1 MIIPLFLA
9 AVVETAYFGW
19 KAINVEG
26 PPTAALS
33 LDLSGAGSVS
43 PKAGTHALEKD
54 KLVIVEARP
63 KKGWVFSH
71 WEGPV
76 ADGRVPRTTVTLD
89 RDVAVKAVFVEEE
102 PGFYTYKIKT
112 WGAGKVYPG
121 AGLQEF
127 LPEDAGSV
135 VPVKAVPGPGHIFD
149 RWTLNGMEVGRE
161 ALYRFAL
168 ADGAELIA
176 HFKPFYTVSVDAGK
190 GGRAGGPAGRL
201 EKGEQVKVEALS
213 EPGYIFSEWIED
225 GKAISNSPTYV
236 FKVEEDRHLTARF
249 LPVYELSVS
258 STKGGR
264 ASASRAWAAAG
275 TGVRVTARPDPG
287 YAFLRWTE
295 GGKKAASGIDLG
307 FLFIPLSYVNTSD
320 YRFTLEKD
328 RHLVAEFAPVY
339 PIKVSVAGNRGGRV
353 ATTARNAVKGQR
365 VTVTAVPD
373 KGYLFDRWTEGSR
386 EYSGEVRTIKV
397 DRKHRLTAHFVR
409 ACQVDTA
416 VEPAGSAGQVWGGG
430 AYKKGENVILRALAV
445 KAAEGEKEH
454 YFAGWYENGKK
465 IDTGEEEAVLRF
477 AANKDRRIT
486 ARFEPY
492 IAVSAAASPEGSGRV
507 YGAGLYKKGETAGL
521 KAVAGPGY
529 EFEHWL
535 DRGGAVA
542 GEKVR
547 LGITAEEDSHYEAVF
562 KKVEQYTVELSSSRP
577 GAGHV
582 SGGGTFNEGTLVTV
596 FAIPKVGYN
605 FFDWTEDGS
614 PVSEKMNYSFYLDR
628 DYRLT
633 ANFFGAYF
641 LEAIRAEPE
650 IGGKV
655 EGKTGLRSGE
665 VNIKAFPSYG
675 YRFDEWTLNEE
686 YLSNEADHNF
696 VIEQDCIVVGHF
708 VKAHPVNISFGEFE
722 GGTFTGD
729 RIHDVGASV
738 TVAAEPDED
747 HVFDKWLADVVPDSD
762 EPEYTFT
769 MPDEPVNLVALFL
782 PLYDI
787 KVNASPAEGGTASVE
802 DRRFVRGEQ
811 VTVEAEASEGYD
823 FYRWEENG
831 EPVHA
836 SAIYTFTA
844 EKDRTL
850 TAVFRPLRTIT
861 LGVQPAGWGQV
872 TAEWKYP
879 DTKQHPEGAEL
890 KITATPGQGY
900 TFKEWTSGGVLFS
913 GERVHTFTV
922 GGSDLHLVAHFDE
935 WPSHE
940 ISVESANPGW
950 GTVSGGE
957 IYDEGS
963 PATVVATPNY
973 GYYFVR
979 WLEGGTQVSTS
990 AVYPFTVTGPRHLV
1004 AEFREP
1010 VVTASSNNTSYGNVS
1025 IVHPGGTTAQ
1035 GSPVSVSV
1043 APGSNITL
1051 QAHKSSNGK
1060 FDEWRE
1066 GGTRVSTAE
1075 NYPVNNIVSDRTFE
1089 ARFSRSSGC
1098 PYIYTHD
1105 GSDYHYE
1112 HAAIS
1117 GSWNKVLEETGYYQL
1132 DHLAET
1138 DGEYRIKLL
1147 EEVPQKSFVN
1157 AFSLWA
1163 VDYPA
1168 DAGVID
1174 VLPDRYGNIYTITE
1188 RIAPMAFYNDEGH
1201 DLLEEITADGVRV
1214 KSDYMRRY
1222 DEDKYLDLYVAEFP
1236 VKADAAEAKF
1246 MVTVKNDLL
1255 REASALK
1262 FLQEIDAKNNQWWI
1276 EHLFDSI
1283 PSLKE
1288 DIIGFLYAGDLM
1300 IEVWDGAKWVE
1311 QDLIRQ
1317 MWDPPDHADFLYEA
1331 MIPIDLSTVDK
1342 SSGVLKVRLKSPT
1355 GFFVFGSVAVDYSE
1369 NQITDVHKIEA
1380 REATLN
1386 GSLDVLPV
1394 ILDPSNE
1401 QWVRLPL
1408 GDEIDTV
1415 FPAPKMK
1422 NGLERDF
1429 IFELK
1434 GYYHY
1439 NVDSLEGSPQFQM
1452 EKNFLGD
1459 TWKLIKT
1466 IGKTIPK
1473 ALKIL
1478 PDIFKML
1485 DQGDPSDLEELSRIT
1500 NKEELLP
1507 WMEENREYLKHAI
1520 EFFKD

>member
-1 MIIPLFLA
+1 MAVKEFLRRRWWLLLIIPLFLA

-76 ADGRVPRTTVTLD
+76 ADGRVPRTTVTMD
-89 RDVAVKAVFVEEE
+89 QDVAVKAVFVEEE

-112 WGAGKVYPG
+112 WGAGKVYPE

-135 VPVKAVPGPGHIFD
+135 VPVQAVPGRGHIFD

-190 GGRAGGPAGRL
+190 GGRASGPAGRL

-507 YGAGLYKKGETAGL
+507 YGAGLYKKGETAAL

-542 GEKVR
+542 GEKTR
-547 LGITAEEDSHYEAVF
+547 LGITAEKDSHYEAVF
-562 KKVEQYTVELSSSRP
+562 KKVEQYTVELSSSLP

-582 SGGGTFNEGTLVTV
+582 SGGGTFNEGTPVTV
-596 FAIPKVGYN
+596 FAIPKVSHRFAN
-605 FFDWTEDGS
+605 WTEGGS
-614 PVSEKMNYSFYLDR
+614 TVSDKMEYSFELDR
-628 DYRLT
+628 DYQLV
-633 ANFFGAYF
+633 ANFIKRFYLG
-641 LEAIRAEPE
+641 LRAEPE
-650 IGGKV
+650 EGGQVQSRGYFGAGAEV
-655 EGKTGLRSGE
+655 E
-665 VNIKAFPSYG
+665 VKAIPSYG
-675 YRFDEWTLNEE
+675 FRFDRWMENGELYGEE
-686 YLSNEADHNF
+686 
-696 VIEQDCIVVGHF
+696 DCFDLTVERSYNLVGHF
-708 VKAHPVNISFGEFE
+708 VKAHSVSISFDEFA
-722 GGTFTGD
+722 GGSFTGEGL
-729 RIHDVGASV
+729 HDVGAPV
-738 TVAAEPDED
+738 TVAAEPDENY
-747 HVFDKWLADVVPDSD
+747 VFVKWLKDGVTVCD
-762 EPEYTFT
+762 EQEYTFT

-782 PLYDI
+782 PLYNI
-787 KVNASPAEGGTASVE
+787 EVNASPAEGGTASVE

-811 VTVEAEASEGYD
+811 VTVEAEANEGYD

-850 TAVFRPLRTIT
+850 TAVFRALRRIT
-861 LGVQPAGWGQV
+861 LEASPESDGTVSAN
-872 TAEWKYP
+872 WKYP
-879 DTKQHPEGAEL
+879 DYKHPQGE
-890 KITATPGQGY
+890 KITVTAIPKTDY
-900 TFKEWTSGGVLFS
+900 KFIKWTVN
-913 GERVHTFTV
+913 GETVWHEPEYQFTV
-922 GGSDLHLVAHFDE
+922 GGSDLHLVAHFERKPQYEITVAADPSNWGTVTGEGTYEEDDYVTVTATPSDQLYEFVNWTEDGVEVSQNPTYQFYADKDRNLVANFRIKQYNVTVNVNNTSRGDVQITSPAE
-935 WPSHE
+935 WSK
-940 ISVESANPGW
+940 GW
-950 GTVSGGE
+950 GTSHLLTGVPHGTVLRLEARESG
-957 IYDEGS
+957 
-963 PATVVATPNY
+963 
-973 GYYFVR
+973 
-979 WLEGGTQVSTS
+979 
-990 AVYPFTVTGPRHLV
+990 
-1004 AEFREP
+1004 
-1010 VVTASSNNTSYGNVS
+1010 NNTWDKWSDGVTDKARDYEVKATATITANFNSKGTSCPFVHSY
-1025 IVHPGGTTAQ
+1025 
-1035 GSPVSVSV
+1035 
-1043 APGSNITL
+1043 
-1051 QAHKSSNGK
+1051 
-1060 FDEWRE
+1060 
-1066 GGTRVSTAE
+1066 AE
-1075 NYPVNNIVSDRTFE
+1075 DGIHFE
-1089 ARFSRSSGC
+1089 N
-1098 PYIYTHD
+1098 
-1105 GSDYHYE
+1105 E
-1112 HAAIS
+1112 AIS
-1117 GSWNKVLEETGYYQL
+1117 QYRSKALENTYYGSLHK
-1132 DHLAET
+1132 
-1138 DGEYRIKLL
+1138 L
-1147 EEVPQKSFVN
+1147 EEVDGCYRVRITEELEEKSFIN
-1157 AFSLWA
+1157 QFQLFA

-1168 DAGVID
+1168 DSGIDGVIAD
-1174 VLPDRYGNIYTITE
+1174 IYGNPHTIRE
-1188 RIAPMAFYNDEGH
+1188 KQPPLSFVDSDGRSW
-1201 DLLEEITADGVRV
+1201 LEEIKTEGALIQ
-1214 KSDYMRRY
+1214 SDYHDFY
-1222 DEDKYLDLYVAEFP
+1222 SGQPAVAYEAEFKLDGRKP
-1236 VKADAAEAKF
+1236 SQAKLIITAGTGQIGIAPLCWEWFMDA
-1246 MVTVKNDLL
+1246 VDG
-1255 REASALK
+1255 
-1262 FLQEIDAKNNQWWI
+1262 KNNQWWI
-1276 EHLFDSI
+1276 DEILNRDPF
-1283 PSLKE
+1283 KE
-1288 DIIGFLYAGDLM
+1288 QFIKFTDIVAIRVELWDGGKWEPQGLLRTGDLLQ
-1300 IEVWDGAKWVE
+1300 EY
-1311 QDLIRQ
+1311 L
-1317 MWDPPDHADFLYEA
+1317 
-1331 MIPIDLSTVDK
+1331 IPIDLSAIAETEENVK
-1342 SSGVLKVRLKSPT
+1342 IRIKYGS
-1355 GFFVFGSVAVDYSE
+1355 GFFVIDQLAIDFSENEISSVKELTPSSAVFNGEKDVLQKLSDCDNGLRVRLLPGEAVDLTYDAPELNE
-1369 NQITDVHKIEA
+1369 NRGRGFMA
-1380 REATLN
+1380 FLN
-1386 GSLDVLPV
+1386 
-1394 ILDPSNE
+1394 
-1401 QWVRLPL
+1401 
-1408 GDEIDTV
+1408 
-1415 FPAPKMK
+1415 
-1422 NGLERDF
+1422 
-1429 IFELK
+1429 
-1434 GYYHY
+1434 GYYHTHPKAVENPAVNY
-1439 NVDSLEGSPQFQM
+1439 WDELTTSEIITRV
-1452 EKNFLGD
+1452 
-1459 TWKLIKT
+1459 IKT
-1466 IGKTIPK
+1466 APGAVRAIPELAK
-1473 ALKIL
+1473 MYRLMASVENL
-1478 PDIFKML
+1478 PFEEKVERIF
-1485 DQGDPSDLEELSRIT
+1485 LEHV
-1500 NKEELLP
+1500 LP
-1507 WMEENREYLKHAI
+1507 WAEQREGEL
-1520 EFFKD
+1520 